1 MSSIKFKSFT
11 SGSCGNCYFLG
22 IFNEI
27 DACEAG
33 VLIDAGFSPRRLKKE
48 LANEG
53 LCFDD
58 FAGLLITHDHNDH
71 IRSLGSYCKHV
82 RKPVWTPPELA
93 KALTRHFITGE
104 FYGPGRAPLQP
115 GWNEIVPGRI
125 RAQYF
130 EVPHDASFTYGY
142 ALMLDDYKFVIMTDI
157 GRMVPQALAF
167 ARQAD
172 TVVIESNYDLEM
184 LRNGPYPKDLQDRI
198 CGGHGHL
205 SNVEC
210 AEALRDFAHPGLRN
224 IFLCHLSE
232 HNNTPDLAYSEN
244 FAVLRELY
252 TPCTPSRGMAADRF
266 ARGAHAPA
274 ISRTDLQ
281 NARIPRLCPLPRM
294 TASPLFTL

>member
-1 MSSIKFKSFT
+1 MKTIKFKSFT

-27 DACEAG
+27 DTCEAG

-48 LANEG
+48 LAREG

-93 KALTRHFITGE
+93 QALTHHFITGE
-104 FYGPGRAPLQP
+104 YFGSCRAPLAP

-184 LRNGPYPKDLQDRI
+184 LRNGPYPKVLQDRI

-205 SNVEC
+205 SNAEC
-210 AEALRDFAHPGLRN
+210 AEALRAFVHPGLRN
-224 IFLCHLSE
+224 VFLCHLSE
-232 HNNTPDLAYSEN
+232 HNNTPELALHTSSN
-244 FAVLRELY
+244 VLRELY
-252 TPCTPSRGMAADRF
+252 TP
-266 ARGAHAPA
+266 A
-274 ISRTDLQ
+274 IPGTDLQ
-281 NARIPRLCPLPRM
+281 HAHLPRLCPLPRM
-294 TASPLFTL
+294 TPSPMFTL